1 MLSFVEN
8 AQKKKKTWNKIV
20 EKINQKILRSKL
32 II

>member
-8 AQKKKKTWNKIV
+8 AQKKKTWNKIV
-20 EKINQKILRSKL
+20 EKINQKILKSKL